1 MHLSQHWALGTAEL
15 EVKLHLELHVHGD
28 ERWPMEVTSNT
39 YFRGAR
45 LRACSTGAG
54 RGKGE
59 GGGNYPHIFP
69 TIGRCARQPPYP
81 NSCWVTPP
89 PPPPPPPS
97 TPGLFISPVDWD
109 VVFIW
114 ETDQPW
120 IFYWSPRQQST
131 RKSSTYLTKTKVVR
145 SA

>member
-59 GGGNYPHIFP
+59 GG
-69 TIGRCARQPPYP
+69 RELPPYISYYRALRP
-81 NSCWVTPP
+81 STPVP
-89 PPPPPPPS
+89 KFLLSNTPPPPPPS